1 MNGYKVLADSYRKL
15 LAEERIEKEVAEKE
29 IRVLDFLATCDI
41 NDLCIM
47 FNSSAFNDIFKGYL
61 DAIVKDAELDP
72 EQAARVKESARWIL
86 DTKTASEVLK

>member
-15 LAEERIEKEVAEKE
+15 LAEGKIEKEVAEKE
-29 IRVLDFLATCDI
+29 IRVLDFLATCDTT
-41 NDLCIM
+41 DLCIM

-72 EQAARVKESARWIL
+72 EQTARVKESARWIL
-86 DTKTASEVLK
+86 DTKTASEVLG